1 MYSNAADYIDNG
13 SGDFESVNPT
23 PVKSGRPPRKGIGK
37 GAIIAA
43 SAGLV
48 LLGVMAAMALVS
60 ARGAIGTI
68 RRTEDRIPA
77 EVYALYQAK
86 SGRAQYLLRE
96 KDGLIAVYKSGEN
109 RPEQLTDIE
118 TALLRRADRAMLKK
132 GIPAEDLAEV
142 LALLED
148 FGS

>member
-1 MYSNAADYIDNG
+1 MKTA
-13 SGDFESVNPT
+13 
-23 PVKSGRPPRKGIGK
+23 GR
-37 GAIIAA
+37 
-43 SAGLV
+43 LV